1 MYYFLFINIQILRIY
16 IMLNSSIFKIL
27 FNNTSNIFYRNLIT
41 QSLIK
46 LVNFLD
52 TKPPSIVSVSL
63 KIIGTYV
70 LAYKSIDLI
79 PKLKNNIYIKLKSTT
94 LVKSIINNRI
104 KEVRNDI
111 KKDLNKELNNEKLFL
126 KLPEKGINNEELL
139 KMVKGFNQKDNKC
152 VDKNKVSGCIYH
164 NNINLDSFMTKVFP
178 IYYRSNPLHPDVFP
192 SIRKMEAEI
201 IQMCGNIMNSNEPTA
216 GSFTSGGTESILL
229 ACRTYRDIGYQR
241 GIKNPEIIVSKNSH
255 AAYWKAGHYF
265 NIKIVEIN
273 SYFDSDESMNSS
285 YNLQNKLN
293 KYFNKNTIAIIASA
307 PAFNHGITD
316 PIHKIAQFVKSH
328 NIYLHIDY
336 CLGGFILP
344 FINKNCPDFRIPGV
358 SSISMDTHK
367 YGNGPKGG
375 SVILYNTQELYKK
388 QAFIKDD
395 WSGGI
400 YGTSNISGSR
410 DGNAIALT
418 WSTMMSLGHD
428 GYLLNATKI
437 NNLTLKLQTEL
448 KKIKEIF
455 VYGEP
460 SICIV
465 GVGSAKFNIYLLT
478 DKLVDLGW
486 NINILQNPSS
496 FHFCITNSH
505 TEKIIDSLIQD
516 IKDSIDTILQE
527 SNGNEKQIV
536 KSIYGTTQKI
546 NDPAII
552 GDVIR
557 EYICC
562 LNELE

>member
-1 MYYFLFINIQILRIY
+1 MSNNSIIRTSLNI
-16 IMLNSSIFKIL
+16 
-27 FNNTSNIFYRNLIT
+27 TSNVFYHNLIT

-46 LVNFLD
+46 LVNFID
-52 TKPPSIVSVSL
+52 TKPPNAISITL
-63 KIIGTYV
+63 KLIGSYF
-70 LAYKSIDLI
+70 LICKSINLI
-79 PKLKNNIYIKLKSTT
+79 PKLKNNMYIQLKSTAI
-94 LVKSIINNRI
+94 VKSIISNRV

-111 KKDLNKELNNEKLFL
+111 KNDLNKGLINEKLFL
-126 KLPEKGINNEELL
+126 NLPQKGINNEELL
-139 KMVKGFNQKDNKC
+139 EMLKGFKQKENKI

-164 NNINLDSFMTKVFP
+164 NSINLDSFMTKVFP
-178 IYYRSNPLHPDVFP
+178 VYYRSNPLHPDVFP
-192 SIRKMEAEI
+192 YIRKMEAEI
-201 IQMCGNIMNSNEPTA
+201 IQMCGNLMNSNEPTA

-229 ACRTYRDIGYQR
+229 ACKTYRDMAHQR
-241 GIKNPEIIVSKNSH
+241 GITKPEIIVSKNSH
-255 AAYWKAGHYF
+255 ASYWKAGQYF
-265 NIKIVEIN
+265 NIKIVEID

-285 YNLQNKLN
+285 YNLQTKLN

-307 PAFNHGITD
+307 PAFNHGIID
-316 PIHKIAQFVKSH
+316 PIPKIAKFVEQH

-344 FINKNCPDFRIPGV
+344 FIDEYCYDFRVPGV

-375 SVILYNTQELYKK
+375 SVILYCSQELYKK
-388 QAFIKDD
+388 QAFVKDD

-410 DGNAIALT
+410 DGNAVALT

-428 GYLLNATKI
+428 GYVLNATKI
-437 NNLTLKLQTEL
+437 SNLTLKLQTEL

-455 VYGEP
+455 VYGDP
-460 SICIV
+460 STCIV
-465 GVGSAKFNIYLLT
+465 GVGSAKINIYLLT

-505 TEKIIDSLIQD
+505 NEETIASLIKD
-516 IKDSIDTILQE
+516 INDSVNIILQE
-527 SNGNEKQIV
+527 SNNTNKQVV

-546 NDPAII
+546 NDPEII
-552 GDVIR
+552 GDVIK